1 MSNLSLST
9 GIWICFVRKELDSQK
24 SKMGCGEEY
33 VLKITYLK
41 KKNLKQDF
49 KVAQIIFGPWKK
61 R

>member
-1 MSNLSLST
+1 
-9 GIWICFVRKELDSQK
+9 
-24 SKMGCGEEY
+24 MGCGEEY